1 MCPISDSDFLFTSR
15 FSWQQR
21 VQHRVSEVRVKG
33 KQECV
38 VVAVQR
44 GFIVL
49 GTVSITRQAQ
59 QLSSGKVNATVWAQ
73 RDGDLG
79 ICPRGGKKSYALC
92 THTHKTH
99 TNINICTF
107 LQILKW
113 CIFHKPV
120 HSSFIQ
126 PWWIFNEKIKERG
139 GGGVALLHHLNDV
152 IPWHNHNTGPMN
164 TTYWHDNC
172 ADMCTFCQCALLSPS
187 LWLAFGCVPSD
198 LVHRRVPKQEHLHC
212 RACVCLNLQNQ
223 LLRGFQER
231 HSKQF
236 K

>member
-1 MCPISDSDFLFTSR
+1 MCGSGGSAWFYSAGNSQHHKTSTAA
-15 FSWQQR
+15 FIWKSECNC
-21 VQHRVSEVRVKG
+21 VSTAGWGSRNMS
-33 KQECV
+33 
-38 VVAVQR
+38 
-44 GFIVL
+44 
-49 GTVSITRQAQ
+49 T
-59 QLSSGKVNATVWAQ
+59 
-73 RDGDLG
+73 
-79 ICPRGGKKSYALC
+79 GGGKSYALC

-126 PWWIFNEKIKERG
+126 PWWIFNEKIKER
-139 GGGVALLHHLNDV
+139 GGVALLHHLNDV

>member
-1 MCPISDSDFLFTSR
+1 MAFYTGGFQQKKWTVIYHMIEKMTIIKQRSRCLVIRKPHQYSKGEVGNKRIQYPPCNLTLMSVMCPISDSDFLFTSR

-79 ICPRGGKKSYALC
+79 ICPRGGGKSYALC

-99 TNINICTF
+99 MNINICTF

-139 GGGVALLHHLNDV
+139 GGL
-152 IPWHNHNTGPMN
+152 PCY
-164 TTYWHDNC
+164 TTS
-172 ADMCTFCQCALLSPS
+172 MM
-187 LWLAFGCVPSD
+187 
-198 LVHRRVPKQEHLHC
+198 
-212 RACVCLNLQNQ
+212 
-223 LLRGFQER
+223 
-231 HSKQF
+231 
-236 K
+236 

>member
-1 MCPISDSDFLFTSR
+1 MCGSGGSAWFYSAGNSQHHKTSTAA
-15 FSWQQR
+15 FIWKSECNC
-21 VQHRVSEVRVKG
+21 VSTAGWGSRNMSTGEK
-33 KQECV
+33 
-38 VVAVQR
+38 
-44 GFIVL
+44 
-49 GTVSITRQAQ
+49 
-59 QLSSGKVNATVWAQ
+59 KV
-73 RDGDLG
+73 
-79 ICPRGGKKSYALC
+79 ICLVH
-92 THTHKTH
+92 THTQNTH

-126 PWWIFNEKIKERG
+126 PWWIFHEEIKE

-164 TTYWHDNC
+164 TTYWHNNC

-187 LWLAFGCVPSD
+187 HRSFGCVPSD